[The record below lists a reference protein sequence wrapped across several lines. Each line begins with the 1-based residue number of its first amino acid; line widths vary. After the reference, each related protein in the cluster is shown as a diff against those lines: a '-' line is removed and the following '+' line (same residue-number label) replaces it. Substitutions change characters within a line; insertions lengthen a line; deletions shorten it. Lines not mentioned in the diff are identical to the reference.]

1 MEAAEGLRG
10 RPIVP
15 RDSIYHALSEA
26 DDIFDDALFAPAY
39 ARVGRPAISPGL
51 LTKVLL
57 L

>member
-1 MEAAEGLRG
+1 MRG